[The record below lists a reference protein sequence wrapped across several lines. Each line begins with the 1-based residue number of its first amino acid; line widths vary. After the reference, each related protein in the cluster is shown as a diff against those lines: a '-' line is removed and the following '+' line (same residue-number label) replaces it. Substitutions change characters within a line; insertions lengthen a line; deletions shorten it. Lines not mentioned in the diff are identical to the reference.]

1 MTDTHGLDVVV
12 ENLRRLCMT
21 TFSASSN
28 RSTPT
33 TDTRKNAAPN
43 LLERRAGN
51 RRHFLVLVFCTVCHQ
66 PQADNSQLQCESKK
80 SPLGFSENFSQTVGN
95 LLTIF
100 YTPIMLSFMH

>member
-80 SPLGFSENFSQTVGN
+80 IPPRVF
-95 LLTIF
+95 
-100 YTPIMLSFMH
+100 